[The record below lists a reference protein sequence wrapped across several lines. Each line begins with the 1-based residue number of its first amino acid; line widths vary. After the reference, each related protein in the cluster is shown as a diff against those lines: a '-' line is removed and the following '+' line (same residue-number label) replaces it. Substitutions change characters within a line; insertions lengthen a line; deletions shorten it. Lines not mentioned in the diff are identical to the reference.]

1 MCTPNVVSKDL
12 KFWLGIDLGFFR
24 QQQGFVRLL
33 RVSLLRINGYDDLAI
48 KNRARLSVEN
58 AFVELMAITVRLRMM
73 NCGVVIN

>member
-1 MCTPNVVSKDL
+1 MCAPNVVSKDL
-12 KFWLGIDLGFFR
+12 KLWLGIDLGFVR

-33 RVSLLRINGYDDLAI
+33 RVSFLRINGYDDLAI

-73 NCGVVIN
+73 NCGVIIN